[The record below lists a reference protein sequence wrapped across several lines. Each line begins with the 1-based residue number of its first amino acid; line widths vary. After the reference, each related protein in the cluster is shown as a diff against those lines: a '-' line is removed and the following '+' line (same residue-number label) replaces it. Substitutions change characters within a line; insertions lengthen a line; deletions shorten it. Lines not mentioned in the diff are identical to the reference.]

1 MEKEFRYNYG
11 LDAFLVQ
18 NNIFHFLTYSGT
30 GENEEIT
37 YYIKTADPNQ
47 LLIFVYKGSE
57 DEKIGHKFTSMFY
70 RFTSMEMQYETCIE
84 DLLTGEE
91 RFTFMNVYEG
101 KNVFDFDK
109 GKIVPL
115 SSCINEEEGSVEE

>member
-1 MEKEFRYNYG
+1 MREEHEFRYNYG

-47 LLIFVYKGSE
+47 LLVFVYKGSE
-57 DEKIGHKFTSMFY
+57 DEKIGSRFASMFY
-70 RFTSMEMQYETCIE
+70 LFITIEAMYENCIE
-84 DLLTGEE
+84 DLLTGVEH
-91 RFTFMNVYEG
+91 FTFMNVYEG
-101 KNVFDFDK
+101 KNVFDK
-109 GKIVPL
+109 GKIVP
-115 SSCINEEEGSVEE
+115 SSCCINEEEGSEEE